1 VILEAATEN
10 PDPGGIEGRGDG
22 IPQPGLHRL
31 AIEMEKYLGRR
42 VGQVGCQ
49 ARWMTW
55 KPVRIHGFYDP
66 QI

>member
-22 IPQPGLHRL
+22 IPHSGLHRL

-42 VGQVGCQ
+42 VGQVGW
-49 ARWMTW
+49 ALW
-55 KPVRIHGFYDP
+55 KPVSIHGFDDP